1 MKRSL
6 LLIAGLVIAF
16 SARCDVHAVPADA
29 SKNQMVLTTS
39 ESVNLYYN
47 TDDVN
52 IVSFDAINGAVTIA
66 SKYEGWSDVFM
77 RNIVGIRFEKAAH
90 TTLEKRILGTW
101 LHEAYDELEGWCC
114 QRITFYAD
122 GTVSDEEYLAE
133 DGPTGVDDSFGKY
146 TLNGNIIT
154 IYWDN
159 EDGWWVSCTVEINGD
174 SMVVTYYDDSD
185 HLETPGLDSDVYT
198 RVK

>member
-52 IVSFDAINGAVTIA
+52 IVSFDAINGICLRVTHSQYKAKAPVKEPLLLISSFRPFPAV
-66 SKYEGWSDVFM
+66 G
-77 RNIVGIRFEKAAH
+77 
-90 TTLEKRILGTW
+90 
-101 LHEAYDELEGWCC
+101 
-114 QRITFYAD
+114 Q
-122 GTVSDEEYLAE
+122 
-133 DGPTGVDDSFGKY
+133 
-146 TLNGNIIT
+146 
-154 IYWDN
+154 
-159 EDGWWVSCTVEINGD
+159 
-174 SMVVTYYDDSD
+174 
-185 HLETPGLDSDVYT
+185 
-198 RVK
+198 